1 MSMKQKLIILLI
13 AIVLAAAAYSIVSAD
28 TNSLLQFFG
37 FGKATQ
43 TATPAPASGKSSKSQ
58 STPAPDKDPFA
69 DYDPALVESDNQGV
83 ASKGSDSWFTED
95 DPFAY
100 SFSESTFEND
110 PSASQQKNP
119 YPVPNFNQNYSQN
132 TSPYTVNNGQNNNQ
146 TGVNY
151 GQNMSRDEYQRIC
164 KNPRIP
170 PQQKPYYCNYTFYP
184 IFCRRCQLPHTGFP
198 TNTVTEIKENVTY
211 AKTSMSLSIP
221 TLKVEEDIV
230 IVPLVDEIFP
240 VENLGN
246 NIGLL
251 EGSGPTEED
260 ILVLAGHN
268 HLNTQEKGPFATL
281 SALKVSDLVFIRGA
295 NNASRTFVVYANE
308 LFAADDTEGL
318 LSYARPGC
326 MILITCEDES
336 VDGGY
341 LNRRVIFAEA
351 KEE

>member
-1 MSMKQKLIILLI
+1 MKQKLIILLI
-13 AIVLAAAAYSIVSAD
+13 AIVLAAAAFSIVSAD

-43 TATPAPASGKSSKSQ
+43 TATPTPAAGVASKSQ
-58 STPAPDKDPFA
+58 ATPAPDKDPFS
-69 DYDPALVESDNQGV
+69 DYDPALVEIDEQQV
-83 ASKGSDSWFTED
+83 TSKGSDSWFTDEWGE

-100 SFSESTFEND
+100 SFSESTYD
-110 PSASQQKNP
+110 SDASASQQKNP
-119 YPVPNFNQNYSQN
+119 YPAPNFNQNN
-132 TSPYTVNNGQNNNQ
+132 GRNNGQNRVQNFDTNNNQ
-146 TGVNY
+146 NL
-151 GQNMSRDEYQRIC
+151 NKDNYQRIC
-164 KNPRIP
+164 RNPRIP
-170 PQQKPYYCNYTFYP
+170 PEQKPYYCRYTFYP
-184 IFCRRCQLPHTGFP
+184 VFCHRCELPRTGFP
-198 TNTVTEIKENVTY
+198 TSMTTEIRENITY

-230 IVPLVDEIFP
+230 IVPLVDETFP

-251 EGSGPTEED
+251 EGSGPTNED

-281 SALKVSDLVFIRGA
+281 SALKVSDLIFIRGA

-308 LFAADDTEGL
+308 LLASDDTEGL
-318 LSYARPGC
+318 LSFARPGS

-336 VDGGY
+336 IDGGY

-351 KEE
+351 KED